1 MSATDQQYFRVFR
14 YRWAG
19 LGWLAAGLG
28 WLDWAGFA
36 GLGWGGWTGLGLL
49 GWAGFA
55 GLGWGGWAGLAGL
68 GLLVWAGFP
77 DKLPPDEA
85 SCGVVL
91 CVVARMS
98 EHCSGQTNV
107 SRFEKALHVASC
119 SAGAEPALGIL
130 SPFATAQSYPACFGA
145 NLHIWRCRAPP

>member
-1 MSATDQQYFRVFR
+1 MIASASNFTQRYFMYLMTPARDPKQFFVLITMWELCGSSVGALWEASGKHLEAFGKHLK
-14 YRWAG
+14 AS
-19 LGWLAAGLG
+19 
-28 WLDWAGFA
+28 
-36 GLGWGGWTGLGLL
+36 GGIWEASESIWEASGSIWEASGSIWL
-49 GWAGFA
+49 GWAG
-55 GLGWGGWAGLAGL
+55 WTGL

-107 SRFEKALHVASC
+107 SRFEKALHVTC
-119 SAGAEPALGIL
+119 CVML
-130 SPFATAQSYPACFGA
+130 
-145 NLHIWRCRAPP
+145 CRR